1 MVQYTELNILK
12 EDLIMIYIGIDAAK
26 DKHDCHF
33 VNSDGEV
40 LLDNLRILNNLD
52 GFNTLKQAIEQFS
65 TGDNTQIKVGLEST
79 GSYSANIISF
89 LKHLNL
95 SVTVLNPYNV
105 ANLRPATTLRK
116 TKTDKSDARLIA
128 TATAFCSPNQTYLDI
143 SYHIQT
149 LKSLCRSRYRLIK
162 IIQPIKNR
170 FRRILHVI
178 FPEFETLF
186 NVSLN
191 SSYELLR
198 KYPGPKAILRA
209 RKTSLE
215 KFLKDISHGRL
226 TRKADALIEIAKNSI
241 GFYNEGDAFE
251 LQDTCDNIL
260 FLENKLANLES
271 KIKDTM
277 LIINSPI
284 TSIPGIGVTMGATI
298 LAEIGNIHKFNSP
311 EKLQAFAGLAPML
324 YESGKYIAKDTPMD
338 KKGSVYLRNAL
349 YQVTKAAYVN
359 SPFLRSYVD
368 KKRAQGKHFYT
379 AMSHGMKKMVRVIF
393 AVLKKNSNFVEPII

>member
-1 MVQYTELNILK
+1 
-12 EDLIMIYIGIDAAK
+12 MIYIGIDAAK

-40 LLDNLRILNNLD
+40 LLDNLRILNNLN
-52 GFNTLKQAIEQFS
+52 GFNKLKQAIEQFS
-65 TGDNTQIKVGLEST
+65 TGDNTQIRVGLEST

-89 LKHLNL
+89 LKQLNL

-128 TATAFCSPNQTYLDI
+128 TATALCSPNQAYLDI

-149 LKSLCRSRYRLIK
+149 LKSLCRTRYRLIK
-162 IIQPIKNR
+162 TIQPIKNR
-170 FRRILHVI
+170 FRRILHVM

-186 NVSLN
+186 NVSIN
-191 SSYELLR
+191 SSYELLK
-198 KYPGPKAILRA
+198 KYPGPKAILHT
-209 RKTSLE
+209 RKSSLE
-215 KFLKDISHGRL
+215 KFLKGISMGRL
-226 TRKADALIEIAKNSI
+226 TKKVDALIEIAKNSI
-241 GFYNEGDAFE
+241 GSYNEGDAFE
-251 LQDTCDNIL
+251 LQDTCDTIL
-260 FLENKLANLES
+260 LLENKLANLES
-271 KIKDTM
+271 KIKDIM
-277 LIINSPI
+277 RIINSPI
-284 TSIPGIGVTMGATI
+284 TSIPGIGDIMGASI
-298 LAEIGNIHKFNSP
+298 LAEIGDIQRFDSP

-324 YESGKYIAKDTPMD
+324 YESGKYIARDTPMD

-349 YQVTKAAYVN
+349 YQVTKSSYVLN
-359 SPFLRSYVD
+359 SFMRSYVD

>member
-1 MVQYTELNILK
+1 
-12 EDLIMIYIGIDAAK
+12 MIYIGIDAAK

-52 GFNTLKQAIEQFS
+52 GFNKLKQAIEQFS
-65 TGDNTQIKVGLEST
+65 TGDNSQIKVGLEST

-89 LKHLNL
+89 LKQLNL

-128 TATAFCSPNQTYLDI
+128 TATALCSPNQAYLDI

-149 LKSLCRSRYRLIK
+149 LKSLCRTRYRLIK
-162 IIQPIKNR
+162 TIQPIKNR

-186 NVSLN
+186 NVSIN
-191 SSYELLR
+191 SSYELLK
-198 KYPGPKAILRA
+198 KYPGPKAILHT
-209 RKTSLE
+209 RKSSLE
-215 KFLKDISHGRL
+215 KCLKDISLGRL
-226 TRKADALIEIAKNSI
+226 TKKVDALIEIAKNSI
-241 GFYNEGDAFE
+241 GSYNEGDAFE
-251 LQDTCDNIL
+251 LQDTCDTIL
-260 FLENKLANLES
+260 LLENKLANLES
-271 KIKDTM
+271 KVKDTM
-277 LIINSPI
+277 QIINSPI

-298 LAEIGNIHKFNSP
+298 LAEIGSIHKFDSP

-324 YESGKYIAKDTPMD
+324 YESGKYIARDTPMD

-349 YQVTKAAYVN
+349 YQVTKSSYVLN
-359 SPFLRSYVD
+359 SFMRSYVD

>member
-1 MVQYTELNILK
+1 
-12 EDLIMIYIGIDAAK
+12 MIYVGIDAAK

-52 GFNTLKQAIEQFS
+52 GFNKLKQAIEQFS
-65 TGDNTQIKVGLEST
+65 TGDNSQIKVGLEST

-89 LKHLNL
+89 LKQLNL

-128 TATAFCSPNQTYLDI
+128 TATALCSPNQTYLDI

-186 NVSLN
+186 NVSIN
-191 SSYELLR
+191 SSYELLK
-198 KYPGPKAILRA
+198 KYPGPKAILHT
-209 RKTSLE
+209 RKSSLE
-215 KFLKDISHGRL
+215 KFLRDISHGRL
-226 TRKADALIEIAKNSI
+226 SHKLNALIEIAKNSI
-241 GFYNEGDAFE
+241 GSYNEGDAFE
-251 LQDTCDNIL
+251 LQDTCDTIL
-260 FLENKLANLES
+260 LLENKLANLES
-271 KIKDTM
+271 KIKDIM
-277 LIINSPI
+277 QIINSPI
-284 TSIPGIGVTMGATI
+284 TSIPGIGDIMGASI
-298 LAEIGNIHKFNSP
+298 LAEIGDIQRFDSP

-324 YESGKYIAKDTPMD
+324 YESGKYIARDTPMD

-349 YQVTKAAYVN
+349 YQATKSSYVLN
-359 SPFLRSYVD
+359 SFMRSYVD

>member
-1 MVQYTELNILK
+1 
-12 EDLIMIYIGIDAAK
+12 MIYIGIDAAK

-52 GFNTLKQAIEQFS
+52 GFNKLKQAIEQLS
-65 TGDNTQIKVGLEST
+65 NGDNSQIKVGLEST

-89 LKHLNL
+89 LKQLNL

-128 TATAFCSPNQTYLDI
+128 TATALCSPNQAYLDI

-149 LKSLCRSRYRLIK
+149 LKSLCRTRYRLIK
-162 IIQPIKNR
+162 TIQPIKNR
-170 FRRILHVI
+170 FRRILHVM

-186 NVSLN
+186 NVSIN
-191 SSYELLR
+191 SSYELLK
-198 KYPGPKAILRA
+198 KYSGPKAILHA
-209 RKTSLE
+209 RKSSLE

-226 TRKADALIEIAKNSI
+226 SHKLDALIEIAKNSI
-241 GFYNEGDAFE
+241 GSYNQGDAFE
-251 LQDTCDNIL
+251 LQDTCDTIL
-260 FLENKLANLES
+260 LLENKLANLES

-298 LAEIGNIHKFNSP
+298 LAEIGNIHRFDSP

-324 YESGKYIAKDTPMD
+324 YESGKYIARDTPMD

-349 YQVTKAAYVN
+349 YQATKAAYVH

-368 KKRAQGKHFYT
+368 KKRSQGKHFYT

>member
-1 MVQYTELNILK
+1 
-12 EDLIMIYIGIDAAK
+12 MIYIGIDAAK

-40 LLDNLRILNNLD
+40 LLDNLRILNNLN
-52 GFNTLKQAIEQFS
+52 GFNKLKQAIEQLS
-65 TGDNTQIKVGLEST
+65 NGDSSQIKVGLEST

-89 LKHLNL
+89 LKQLNL

-128 TATAFCSPNQTYLDI
+128 TATALCSPNQAYLDI

-149 LKSLCRSRYRLIK
+149 LKSLCRTRYRLIK
-162 IIQPIKNR
+162 TIQPIKNR
-170 FRRILHVI
+170 FRRILHVV

-186 NVSLN
+186 NVSIN
-191 SSYELLR
+191 SSYELLK
-198 KYPGPKAILRA
+198 KYPGPKAILHT
-209 RKTSLE
+209 RKSSLE
-215 KFLKDISHGRL
+215 KFLKDISMGRL
-226 TRKADALIEIAKNSI
+226 TKKVDALIEIAKNSI
-241 GFYNEGDAFE
+241 GSYNEGDAFE
-251 LQDTCDNIL
+251 LQDTCDTIL
-260 FLENKLANLES
+260 LLENKLANLES
-271 KIKDTM
+271 KVKDTM
-277 LIINSPI
+277 QIINSPI

-298 LAEIGNIHKFNSP
+298 LAEIGSIHKFDSP

-324 YESGKYIAKDTPMD
+324 YESGKYIARDTPMD

-349 YQVTKAAYVN
+349 YQATKSSYVLN
-359 SPFLRSYVD
+359 SFMRSYVD

>member
-1 MVQYTELNILK
+1 
-12 EDLIMIYIGIDAAK
+12 MIYIGIDAAK

-52 GFNTLKQAIEQFS
+52 GFNKLKQAIEQLS
-65 TGDNTQIKVGLEST
+65 NGDSSQIKVGLEST

-89 LKHLNL
+89 LKQLNL

-128 TATAFCSPNQTYLDI
+128 TATALCSPNQAYLDI

-149 LKSLCRSRYRLIK
+149 LKSLCRTRYRLIK
-162 IIQPIKNR
+162 TIQPIKNR
-170 FRRILHVI
+170 FRRILHVV

-186 NVSLN
+186 NVSIN
-191 SSYELLR
+191 SSYELLK
-198 KYPGPKAILRA
+198 KYPGPKAILHT
-209 RKTSLE
+209 RKSSLE
-215 KFLKDISHGRL
+215 KFLKDISMGRL
-226 TRKADALIEIAKNSI
+226 TKKVDALIEIAKNSI
-241 GFYNEGDAFE
+241 GSYNEGDAFE
-251 LQDTCDNIL
+251 LQDTCDTIL
-260 FLENKLANLES
+260 LLENKLANLES
-271 KIKDTM
+271 KVKDTM
-277 LIINSPI
+277 QIINSPI

-298 LAEIGNIHKFNSP
+298 LAEIGSIHKFDSP

-324 YESGKYIAKDTPMD
+324 YESGKYIARDTPMD

-349 YQVTKAAYVN
+349 YQVTKSSYVLN
-359 SPFLRSYVD
+359 SFMRSYVD

>member
-1 MVQYTELNILK
+1 
-12 EDLIMIYIGIDAAK
+12 MIYIGIDAAK

-52 GFNTLKQAIEQFS
+52 GFNKLKQAIEQFS
-65 TGDNTQIKVGLEST
+65 TGDNTQIRVGLEST

-89 LKHLNL
+89 LKQLNL

-128 TATAFCSPNQTYLDI
+128 TATALCSPNQTYLDI

-198 KYPGPKAILRA
+198 KYPGPNAILRA
-209 RKTSLE
+209 RKSSLK
-215 KFLKDISHGRL
+215 KFLKDISKGRL
-226 TRKADALIEIAKNSI
+226 THKVDALIEIAKNSI
-241 GFYNEGDAFE
+241 GSYNEGDAFE
-251 LQDTCDNIL
+251 LQDTCDTIL
-260 FLENKLANLES
+260 LLENKLANLES
-271 KIKDTM
+271 KIKAIM
-277 LIINSPI
+277 QIINSPI
-284 TSIPGIGVTMGATI
+284 TSIPGIGDIMGASI
-298 LAEIGNIHKFNSP
+298 LAEIGDIKRFDSP

-349 YQVTKAAYVN
+349 YQVTKSSYVLN
-359 SPFLRSYVD
+359 SFMRSYVD